1 MKNFVNKITVLMVL
15 VLLTGL
21 FFFGAAPGVM
31 AEDTDSSKPDSPV
44 VALALSSG
52 AAWGLAHL
60 GVIEVLE
67 EHDIDIKIIT
77 GTSAGAIV
85 GSLYADGMSTGDM
98 RTEIDKL
105 GWTDFLFPSL
115 NNKGLGFFTTNRIEN
130 YLSELYQNENIEDLN
145 RTLAITAT
153 DIDTGQPVTFTEGP
167 MARIVSASV
176 AVPVLFDPVDID
188 DYWLADGGLVRNLPV
203 DEAKVL
209 GADIIIAVD
218 VATGFS
224 FTGRPQG
231 RIEYGNRAYNI
242 LRGALQRPEGYDILI
257 EPDLNGLQGFDF
269 EAHEEIINRG
279 RQAAEKSLEEIKE
292 LIDKASSR
300 NGSH

>member
-1 MKNFVNKITVLMVL
+1 MKKHFKKIAGFLIL
-15 VLLTGL
+15 FLLSGL
-21 FFFGAAPGVM
+21 FFLGTPGITV
-31 AEDTDSSKPDSPV
+31 EQVESSERESPV
-44 VALALSSG
+44 VALTLSSG
-52 AAWGLAHL
+52 AAWGLAHI

-67 EHDIDIKIIT
+67 EHDIDFQIIT

-98 RTEIDKL
+98 RSEIEKL
-105 GWTDFLFPSL
+105 GWTDFLFPTL
-115 NNKGLGFFTTNRIEN
+115 NNKGLGFFTTARIEN

-145 RTLAITAT
+145 LTLAITAT

-167 MARIVSASV
+167 LARVVSASV
-176 AVPVLFDPVDID
+176 AVPILFDPVDID
-188 DYWLADGGLVRNLPV
+188 DKWLADGGLVRNLPV
-203 DEAKVL
+203 VEAKEM

-242 LRGALQRPEGYDILI
+242 LRGSLQRPEGYDILI

-279 RQAAEKSLEEIKE
+279 RQAAEKSLDEIKE
-292 LIDKASSR
+292 LIEKAGIR
-300 NGSH
+300 EGSP

>member
-1 MKNFVNKITVLMVL
+1 MKKHFKKIAGFLIL
-15 VLLTGL
+15 FLLSGL
-21 FFFGAAPGVM
+21 FFLGTPGITV
-31 AEDTDSSKPDSPV
+31 EQVESSEMESPV
-44 VALALSSG
+44 VALTLSSG
-52 AAWGLAHL
+52 AAWGLAHI
-60 GVIEVLE
+60 GGIEVLE
-67 EHDIDIKIIT
+67 EHDIDFQIIT

-98 RTEIDKL
+98 RSEIEKL
-105 GWTDFLFPSL
+105 GWTDFLFPTL
-115 NNKGLGFFTTNRIEN
+115 NNKGLGFFTTARIEN

-145 RTLAITAT
+145 LTLAITAT

-167 MARIVSASV
+167 LARVVSASV
-176 AVPVLFDPVDID
+176 AVPILFDPVDID
-188 DYWLADGGLVRNLPV
+188 DKWLADGGLVRNLPV
-203 DEAKVL
+203 VEAKEM

-242 LRGALQRPEGYDILI
+242 LRGSLQRPEGYDILI

-279 RQAAEKSLEEIKE
+279 RQAAEKSLDEIKE
-292 LIDKASSR
+292 LIEKAGIR
-300 NGSH
+300 EGSP

>member
-1 MKNFVNKITVLMVL
+1 MKKHFKKIAGFLIL
-15 VLLTGL
+15 FLLSGL
-21 FFFGAAPGVM
+21 FFLGTPGITV
-31 AEDTDSSKPDSPV
+31 EQVESSEMESPV
-44 VALALSSG
+44 VALTLSSG
-52 AAWGLAHL
+52 AAWGLAHI

-67 EHDIDIKIIT
+67 EHDIDFQIIT

-98 RTEIDKL
+98 KSEIDKL
-105 GWTDFLFPSL
+105 GWTDFLFPTL
-115 NNKGLGFFTTNRIEN
+115 NNKGLGFFTTARIEN

-145 RTLAITAT
+145 LTLAITAT

-167 MARIVSASV
+167 LARVVSASV
-176 AVPVLFDPVDID
+176 AVPILFDPVDID
-188 DYWLADGGLVRNLPV
+188 DKWLADGGLVRNLPV
-203 DEAKVL
+203 VEAKEM

-242 LRGALQRPEGYDILI
+242 LRGSLQRPEGYDILI

-279 RQAAEKSLEEIKE
+279 RQAAEKSLDEIKE
-292 LIDKASSR
+292 LIEKAGIR
-300 NGSH
+300 EGSP